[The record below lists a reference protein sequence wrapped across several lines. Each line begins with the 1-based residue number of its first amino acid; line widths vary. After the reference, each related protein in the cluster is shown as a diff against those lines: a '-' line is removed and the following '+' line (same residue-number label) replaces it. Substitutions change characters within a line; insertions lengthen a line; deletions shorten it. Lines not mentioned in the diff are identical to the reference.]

1 MTDDDTTDLQ
11 AERRARQAHLLELLA
26 HPDSRD
32 PDYPE
37 IEGDD
42 E

>member
-1 MTDDDTTDLQ
+1 MTEDDTTDLQ
-11 AERRARQAHLLELLA
+11 AERKARQAHLRELLA
-26 HPDSRD
+26 HPDPRD

-37 IEGDD
+37 IEGED

>member
-1 MTDDDTTDLQ
+1 MTEDDTEDLK
-11 AERRARQAHLLELLA
+11 AERRARQAYLRELSA
-26 HPDSRD
+26 HPDIRD